1 MKALLES
8 LTTLSLNSFL
18 VRRFE
23 EKKFSAP
30 YHVHPEI
37 ELTLILSGS
46 GKRYVGSKMNDF
58 YPGDFVLLGC
68 NLPHCWK
75 TESKQKAEKSSSIVI
90 QFQKDFLS
98 EGFFEKPEM
107 GPITQLLKKSDNGI
121 RFTNNGPFYKNKM
134 QELLDEKNNF
144 KRVILLLELLHLL
157 SLSKKYELIEKQKN
171 TVVVT
176 GEQQRLHLV
185 MAYIVEYFKEEVSL
199 IKAASIANMTPS
211 AFCKYFKKNTRKT
224 FIEAVTDYR
233 VDYAAQQL
241 INTSHSI
248 SQISFDSGFN
258 DLSHFHKTFKGR
270 MQLSPLYYRN
280 TFLNNK

>member
-1 MKALLES
+1 
-8 LTTLSLNSFL
+8 
-18 VRRFE
+18 
-23 EKKFSAP
+23 
-30 YHVHPEI
+30 
-37 ELTLILSGS
+37 
-46 GKRYVGSKMNDF
+46 
-58 YPGDFVLLGC
+58 
-68 NLPHCWK
+68 
-75 TESKQKAEKSSSIVI
+75 
-90 QFQKDFLS
+90 
-98 EGFFEKPEM
+98 
-107 GPITQLLKKSDNGI
+107 
-121 RFTNNGPFYKNKM
+121 M